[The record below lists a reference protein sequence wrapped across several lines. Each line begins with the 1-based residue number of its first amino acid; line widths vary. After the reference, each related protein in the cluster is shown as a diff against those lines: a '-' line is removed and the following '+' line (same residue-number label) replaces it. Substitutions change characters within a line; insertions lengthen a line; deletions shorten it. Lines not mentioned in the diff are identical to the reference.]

1 VIVART
7 KSADETRA
15 LAGELAPI
23 VRTGDVILL
32 AGDLGAGK
40 TVFVQGLAQ
49 ALGVRE
55 RVTSPTFVLS
65 RQYEG
70 DLPVVHIDV
79 YRLDHVQEVID
90 IGLAELVDDD
100 AVVLIEW
107 GDVVAQSVGPHY
119 LGVRLEYP
127 AATADGPVDDRVIT
141 LSPRGEGWAPRQQ
154 ALRRAVGRWVE
165 EG

>member
-15 LAGELAPI
+15 LAGELAPV

-40 TVFVQGLAQ
+40 TVFVQGLAR

-55 RVTSPTFVLS
+55 RVTSPTFVIS

-107 GDVVAQSVGPHY
+107 GDVVAQSVGPNY

-127 AATADGPVDDRVIT
+127 TATADGPFDDRVIT
-141 LSPRGEGWAPRQQ
+141 LSPRGEAWAPRQQ

>member
-1 VIVART
+1 MIVART

-100 AVVLIEW
+100 CVVVIEW
-107 GDVVAQSVGPHY
+107 GDVIARAVGPNFLAVH
-119 LGVRLEYP
+119 LELP
-127 AATADGPVDDRVIT
+127 PPEGAPDERSVTIT
-141 LSPRGEGWAPRQQ
+141 PKGERWAPRQQ
-154 ALRRAVGRWVE
+154 VLRRALERWIDE
-165 EG
+165 C

>member
-1 VIVART
+1 MIVART

-15 LAGELAPI
+15 LAGELAPV

-90 IGLAELVDDD
+90 IGLAELVDDE

-107 GDVVAQSVGPHY
+107 GDVVAQSVGPNY

>member
-107 GDVVAQSVGPHY
+107 GDVVAQSVGPNY

>member
-15 LAGELAPI
+15 LAGELAPV
-23 VRTGDVILL
+23 VRTGDVLLL

-40 TVFVQGLAQ
+40 TVFVQGLARG
-49 ALGVRE
+49 LGVRE

-90 IGLAELVDDD
+90 IGLAELVDDE
-100 AVVLIEW
+100 AVVVIEW
-107 GDVVAQSVGPHY
+107 GDVVAQSVGPNY

-127 AATADGPVDDRVIT
+127 SVDGEGPADERVIT
-141 LSPRGEGWAPRQQ
+141 LSPRGEGWAARQH

>member
-1 VIVART
+1 MIVART

-15 LAGELAPI
+15 LAGELAPV

-40 TVFVQGLAQ
+40 TVFVQGLAH

-107 GDVVAQSVGPHY
+107 GDVVAQSVGPNY

-141 LSPRGEGWAPRQQ
+141 LSPHGEGWAPRQQ
-154 ALRRAVGRWVE
+154 ALGRAVGRWVE

>member
-1 VIVART
+1 MIVART

-15 LAGELAPI
+15 LAGELAPV

-49 ALGVRE
+49 SLGVRE

-70 DLPVVHIDV
+70 DLAVVHIDV

-90 IGLAELVDDD
+90 IGLAELVDGD
-100 AVVLIEW
+100 A
-107 GDVVAQSVGPHY
+107 
-119 LGVRLEYP
+119 
-127 AATADGPVDDRVIT
+127 DDRVIT

>member
-15 LAGELAPI
+15 LAGELAPV

-49 ALGVRE
+49 GLGVRE

-90 IGLAELVDDD
+90 IGLAELVDDE

-107 GDVVAQSVGPHY
+107 GDVVAHSVGPNY
-119 LGVRLEYP
+119 LVVRLEYP
-127 AATADGPVDDRVIT
+127 TVNGEGPADDRVIT
-141 LSPRGEGWAPRQQ
+141 LSPRGETWAARQQ
-154 ALRRAVGRWVE
+154 TLRRAVGRWVE

>member
-1 VIVART
+1 MIVART

-15 LAGELAPI
+15 FGAELAPV
-23 VRTGDVILL
+23 VRTGDVLLL

-40 TVFVQGLAQ
+40 TVFVQGLAR

-90 IGLAELVDDD
+90 IGLAEMVDDD

-107 GDVVAQSVGPHY
+107 GDVVAQRVGPDY

-127 AATADGPVDDRVIT
+127 TVNGDGPADDRIIT
-141 LSPRGEGWAPRQQ
+141 LTPRGERWAAREHQ
-154 ALRRAVGRWVE
+154 LRRAVGRWVE